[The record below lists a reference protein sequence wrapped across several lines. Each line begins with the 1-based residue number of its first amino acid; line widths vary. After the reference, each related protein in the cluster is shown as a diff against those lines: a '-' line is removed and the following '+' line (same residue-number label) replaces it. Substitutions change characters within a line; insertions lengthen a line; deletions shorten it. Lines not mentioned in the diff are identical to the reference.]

1 MVSRDGSVVR
11 ALKPLA
17 LRSLVLGQA
26 MYTLG
31 KHSFQVSNYLTHLM
45 DPGETTTYGKLLLHL
60 KSLGATVWDVYTTE
74 SVSRMLRL
82 LPIVTKGPKK
92 RVETFQ
98 AVSEQLDWGAR
109 TQNTYWGALLSL
121 LKLCSLQLTIEDA
134 AFTKLLD
141 REAMQAERWDVED
154 ESQVLDNVKIDKLR
168 LLARSAS
175 PNSAWRAAWI
185 TLALGQRM
193 GDVLLLTAPN
203 VTRIGDSI
211 AVTVTEG
218 KTIPTRGPYT
228 MRAPAAGDAGSY
240 LWEAA
245 TLCQQNKQD
254 GPRLFKIRGMDDAA
268 GIRSMERQVKETLR
282 IDIRA
287 LRRTGLIRLSLAAD
301 TTLETLLSFSRH
313 STINM
318 LETYL
323 CKGLFNQAQG
333 AAQHVAVHN
342 SEEAKMPTTSC
353 AWH

>member
-1 MVSRDGSVVR
+1 M
-11 ALKPLA
+11 
-17 LRSLVLGQA
+17 
-26 MYTLG
+26 
-31 KHSFQVSNYLTHLM
+31 
-45 DPGETTTYGKLLLHL
+45 
-60 KSLGATVWDVYTTE
+60 
-74 SVSRMLRL
+74 
-82 LPIVTKGPKK
+82 
-92 RVETFQ
+92 
-98 AVSEQLDWGAR
+98 
-109 TQNTYWGALLSL
+109 
-121 LKLCSLQLTIEDA
+121 
-134 AFTKLLD
+134 
-141 REAMQAERWDVED
+141 
-154 ESQVLDNVKIDKLR
+154 
-168 LLARSAS
+168 
-175 PNSAWRAAWI
+175 
-185 TLALGQRM
+185 
-193 GDVLLLTAPN
+193 
-203 VTRIGDSI
+203 
-211 AVTVTEG
+211 
-218 KTIPTRGPYT
+218 
-228 MRAPAAGDAGSY
+228 
-240 LWEAA
+240 WEAA